1 MQERRRYVRI
11 PESSQISYEVI
22 PCLKSENYITKDISE
37 GGIRFLVHE
46 FIPKDSVLKIRL
58 TLKKI
63 TFSFEAVA
71 KIMWIRQLPHNDK
84 YEVGVEFMDMPK
96 KAAEY
101 LVNYVKTFLGF

>member
-22 PCLKSENYITKDISE
+22 PSLKSENYITKDISE

-63 TFSFEAVA
+63 TFSFETVA
-71 KIMWIRQLPHNDK
+71 KIKWIRQLPHSDK
-84 YEVGVEFMDMPK
+84 YEVGVEFMDMPN

-101 LVNYVKTFLGF
+101 LVNYIKTFLGF